1 MLWCSPRCQGEA
13 PSCVGEEGGRREC
26 LWRESSFSGGP
37 CSHRGH
43 SVAWRRR
50 EGGVGGASCRRAHPA
65 GGRDPVFL
73 ALGPHGGGVVAGAPP
88 PVQHGREELCTH
100 KLHVPLLDRKEV
112 RGDACDDADGPA
124 GNEEEAVSAW
134 RCRVRDVVLLGQ
146 ARSLGPDRGL
156 PRDGQGQGGSHAA
169 QARLESPDRCL
180 NGRAGVASVRKR
192 VVDCEGRSG

>member
-73 ALGPHGGGVVAGAPP
+73 ALGPHGGGG
-88 PVQHGREELCTH
+88 GCRC
-100 KLHVPLLDRKEV
+100 
-112 RGDACDDADGPA
+112 DACDDADGPA

-180 NGRAGVASVRKR
+180 NGRAGGGLCPQASRR
-192 VVDCEGRSG
+192 L

>member
-1 MLWCSPRCQGEA
+1 MSVARVFFLWWPLFAQGSLRRLEA
-13 PSCVGEEGGRREC
+13 TGRGGWWG
-26 LWRESSFSGGP
+26 LLPPGPSGG
-37 CSHRGH
+37 
-43 SVAWRRR
+43 
-50 EGGVGGASCRRAHPA
+50 GGEIPFSWPWVRM
-65 GGRDPVFL
+65 
-73 ALGPHGGGVVAGAPP
+73 GGGVVAGVPP

-180 NGRAGVASVRKR
+180 NGRAGVASGRKR